1 MAEDWVRKD
10 YFDEALKRNSDEFD
24 RVNHRLKDLEDSIKK
39 QAEMNLALERLTI
52 NLSNVL
58 NQLEAQSQRLK
69 KLEEIPLETN
79 KKVRD
84 ALVNTIVGGVIGAVV
99 AKLLTML

>member
-1 MAEDWVRKD
+1 MTRINHRLRELE
-10 YFDEALKRNSDEFD
+10 EALK
-24 RVNHRLKDLEDSIKK
+24 K
-39 QAEMNLALERLTI
+39 QTEINLALERLTI

-58 NQLEAQSQRLK
+58 NQLESQSQRLK

-84 ALVNTIVGGVIGAVV
+84 ALVNTVVGGVIGAVV

>member
-1 MAEDWVRKD
+1 MTEDCIRKD
-10 YFDEALKRNSDEFD
+10 YFDEVQKRNSDEFE
-24 RVNHRLKDLEDSIKK
+24 RVNHRLRELEDSIKK
-39 QAEMNLALERLTI
+39 QGEMNLALERLTI

-58 NQLEAQSQRLK
+58 NQLESQSQRLK
-69 KLEEIPLETN
+69 KLEDIPLETN

>member
-1 MAEDWVRKD
+1 MAEDYVRRD
-10 YFDEALKRNSDEFD
+10 YFDEVMKRQNDEFE
-24 RVNHRLKDLEDSIKK
+24 RVNHRLRDLEDAIKK
-39 QAEMNLALERLTI
+39 QSETNLALERLTI

-58 NQLEAQSQRLK
+58 NQLEQQNHRLK
-69 KLEEIPLETN
+69 RLEEVPMETN

-84 ALVNTIVGGVIGAVV
+84 ALITTVVGGVIGAVV